1 MQINFD
7 IDTPVYLQVAD
18 ELSSAI
24 MIGAFSEQSQI
35 PSVAELSLSLN
46 INPATALKGVNVL
59 VDSEIVYKKRG
70 LGMFVSPGA
79 KQKLIENR
87 TKNFYSTYIES
98 VLEEAKRLGISRQ
111 QVSEMILKGEKFEK

>member
-18 ELSSAI
+18 ELSNAI
-24 MIGAFSEQSQI
+24 MIGAFLEESQI

-59 VDSEIVYKKRG
+59 VDGGIVYKKRG
-70 LGMFVSPGA
+70 LGMFVAPQA
-79 KQKLIENR
+79 KQRLVEQR
-87 TKNFYSTYIES
+87 TNKFYSTYITK
-98 VLEEAKRLGISRQ
+98 VVEEARRLGISRQ
-111 QVSEMILKGEKFEK
+111 QVSEMILKGENFEK